1 MDMNKLVQQA
11 QQMQANM
18 QKLQEELKD
27 KTVEAESGGG
37 AIKVVYNGRQE
48 LVSLSIDPKT
58 VDPDEVDLLEDLLL
72 AALQEGQRKA
82 SDMAQSEMQ
91 KVAGPLGGGGIP
103 GLF

>member
-11 QQMQANM
+11 QQMQSNM
-18 QKLQEELKD
+18 AKLQEELKD

-48 LVSLSIDPKT
+48 IVSLSIDPKN

-91 KVAGPLGGGGIP
+91 KVAGPLGGGLP

>member
-11 QQMQANM
+11 QQMQSNM

-27 KTVEAESGGG
+27 KTIDAEAGGG

-48 LVSLSIDPKT
+48 IVSLSIDPKS
-58 VDPDEVDLLEDLLL
+58 VNPDEVDLLEDLLL

-82 SDMAQSEMQ
+82 AAMAQEEMQ